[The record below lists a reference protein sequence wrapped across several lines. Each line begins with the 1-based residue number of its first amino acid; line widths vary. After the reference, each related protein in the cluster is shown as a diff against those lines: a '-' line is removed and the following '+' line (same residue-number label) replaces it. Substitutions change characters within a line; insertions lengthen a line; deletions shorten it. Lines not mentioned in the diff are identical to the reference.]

1 MHARAVRPTLACLAL
16 TLIPA
21 LLPAAASAAASQS
34 FTTPGATQFTVP
46 AGVTRISID
55 AIGGQGGGAL
65 QTPPFRCQGGAGS
78 RVRGTMTVTP
88 GQRFWVVVGGAGGDA
103 MPPIQSSAG
112 GYNGGGD
119 GTFEQ
124 WGSGGGGGATDI
136 RTLPVASGLTP
147 TDSRLLVAGGGGGA
161 GGDNRDACPG
171 GGVGGANPGAGHE
184 GAFGTTAG
192 QPGTQSAGGA
202 RGLSATCAGGASIQ
216 PSTDGA
222 LGVGGN
228 GAWDRQSNGLCTGS
242 GAGGGGGRYGGGGG
256 GASQQSML
264 YGGAG
269 GGAGSNYTNPARIG
283 DVAITTAP
291 WERTNPPLD
300 GSVTIEWA
308 PDPPT
313 ASIASPADGGSYAVG
328 QTVATSFSC
337 TDSVDGGGITS
348 CVDGAGRTS
357 PGRLDTTT
365 PGQHTYTVTATSA
378 SGLRATDSITYT
390 VAAAPTAAI
399 SSPATSGTYA
409 VGQNVATSF
418 TCTEGASGPGIDTCV
433 DGAGSTSPGRLD
445 TTTPGTR
452 TYTVTATSRSG
463 QSGTDSI
470 TYTVAAAPSATI
482 TTPASG
488 RTYAVGQN
496 VATAFTCADGASGPG
511 IDTCVDDAGRTSPG
525 RLDTTTTGTHTYT
538 VTATSR
544 SGQRSTDSIT
554 YTVAA
559 APSATITAP
568 ASGRTYAVGQNVAT
582 AFTCADGAS
591 GPGIASCLDDAGR
604 TSPSRLDT
612 TTPGTHPYTV
622 TATSRSGQTRE
633 TSITYTVAAAPTA
646 TIGAPE
652 DGETYA
658 VGQDVATAF
667 TCTEGASGPGIDTC
681 LDGAGRTSP
690 GRLDTTTTGTRTYT
704 VTATSRSGQ
713 RGTDSITYTVARAPT
728 ATISAPEDGAIFA
741 VGESVT
747 TSFSCAIGQHGG
759 PIATCEDSDGV
770 SGGSGRLDT
779 SRAGRFTYS
788 VDVRSDDGLSGGTS
802 IAYTV
807 AEAPRA
813 TIGAPATGG
822 TYTVGDRVVTA
833 FSCAEGDFGPGI
845 ASCVD
850 SAGASGTGVLDTTT
864 AGSRSYSVTATSRD
878 GQTARASISYTVV
891 RPADAPARRD
901 PDSPGTPPGGGRS
914 GPNGSGGTPPSNDV
928 RFTRVRTNADG
939 SLRFTVRFPGRGRAE
954 TMLTARKG
962 ILAGASATFTPLAS
976 RFAFATGRFTVR
988 RAGPFTLTLRPNR
1001 RGRELIARGRGA
1013 TRLRLW
1019 VAFTPTGGRQ
1029 RKISV
1034 FGVRV
1039 PAPAPAGAARDRR

>member
-463 QSGTDSI
+463 QSG
-470 TYTVAAAPSATI
+470 
-482 TTPASG
+482 
-488 RTYAVGQN
+488 
-496 VATAFTCADGASGPG
+496 
-511 IDTCVDDAGRTSPG
+511 
-525 RLDTTTTGTHTYT
+525 
-538 VTATSR
+538 
-544 SGQRSTDSIT
+544 TDSIT